1 MFFLPPFGR
10 EFQSDWFS
18 CSDSLCG
25 IPVPAKHRAEV
36 RLRDFSLSF
45 VSWLCAKDP
54 IRKGKHSSALEP
66 FNIFLEIIIAQHY
79 QVKKKLQADVDPKL
93 LCTEPIK
100 VGEGAKGSSALCS
113 ALFGSAHTLPSH
125 LWLSQGSFFL
135 PQVFP
140 SSVGCAVLC
149 YRRLPI
155 SEGAGRERELCR
167 WAEGEIVP
175 HR

>member
-66 FNIFLEIIIAQHY
+66 FNIFLPICGC
-79 QVKKKLQADVDPKL
+79 PK
-93 LCTEPIK
+93 
-100 VGEGAKGSSALCS
+100 
-113 ALFGSAHTLPSH
+113 AHFSCLRFSH
-125 LWLSQGSFFL
+125 LLSVVQYCVTDDFPFLRGLYCVQITKIDWRTYRKIWAMSNAGCGS
-135 PQVFP
+135 
-140 SSVGCAVLC
+140 
-149 YRRLPI
+149 
-155 SEGAGRERELCR
+155 GADLQ
-167 WAEGEIVP
+167 
-175 HR
+175 